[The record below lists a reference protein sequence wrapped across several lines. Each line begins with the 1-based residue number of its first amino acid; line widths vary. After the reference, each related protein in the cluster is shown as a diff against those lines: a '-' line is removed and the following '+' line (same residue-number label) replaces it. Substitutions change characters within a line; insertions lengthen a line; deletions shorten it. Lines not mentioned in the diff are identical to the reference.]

1 MSGMAPYWMGLVHSD
16 WAIFIDW
23 PSWATL
29 VLIAL

>member
-1 MSGMAPYWMGLVHSD
+1 MAPYCTGFVSSI

-23 PSWATL
+23 PSWATF